1 MRVFNVSSADDLEI
15 FPVDPKFRP
24 MRVISM
30 VLSSILEPES
40 EKSDI
45 RSLVEFVPISIA
57 AIFIDVFE
65 QGQNY

>member
-1 MRVFNVSSADDLEI
+1 
-15 FPVDPKFRP
+15 

-30 VLSSILEPES
+30 VLSSILKPES